1 MNCEQAKE
9 RLPDYLAGSI
19 GGVARQEMLAHL
31 EACEGCRQDAE
42 AWAALGSMRAE
53 QPGPELRERFDAML
67 AAYQHGVEAERAR
80 RPRFSLGA
88 WLESWWP
95 QRPAWQF
102 AVAMACLVVGLGV
115 GRYATQGPQQP
126 APDGEIARL
135 REEVHNT
142 RQMVAVSLLQQQSAT
157 DRLRG
162 VDWSYR
168 LQQPDTQVLGALLD
182 TVKHDDSVDV
192 RLAAVDALRRY
203 AAEPMVRQ
211 GLIGALRGKQS
222 PLVQIALIDAM
233 VELRERDAA
242 PLLEELKSDKAVNEA
257 VRQRADWA
265 LQKF

>member
-19 GGVARQEMLAHL
+19 GAKAKAEMLAHL
-31 EACEGCRQDAE
+31 NACEACRQDAE
-42 AWAALGSMRAE
+42 AWNALGCLGEE

-67 AAYQHGVEAERAR
+67 AAYQHGVETERAR
-80 RPRFSLGA
+80 KPRFSFGA

-102 AVAMACLVVGLGV
+102 GVAMACLVVGLGV
-115 GRYATQGPQQP
+115 GRYATRGP
-126 APDGEIARL
+126 APDGDVARL

-142 RQMVAVSLLQQQSAT
+142 RQMVAVSLLQQESAT

-168 LQQPDTQVLGALLD
+168 LQQPDAQVLGVLLD
-182 TVKHDDSVDV
+182 TVKHDESVDV

-203 AAEPMVRQ
+203 AAEPMVRE
-211 GLIGALRGKQS
+211 GLIGALRGPQS

-233 VELRERDAA
+233 VELRERQAA
-242 PLLEELKSDKAVNEA
+242 SVLEQLKSDKAVNAA
-257 VRQRADWA
+257 VRQRAGWA

>member
-19 GGVARQEMLAHL
+19 GGKAEQEIVAHL
-31 EACEGCRQDAE
+31 GICEVCRQDAE
-42 AWAALGSMRAE
+42 AWAALGLMRAE

-67 AAYQHGVEAERAR
+67 AAYQQGVEAGRAR
-80 RPRFSLGA
+80 RPRFSFGA

-102 AVAMACLVVGLGV
+102 AVAMACLVLGLGV
-115 GRYATQGPQQP
+115 GRYATQGP
-126 APDGEIARL
+126 APGGEMARL

-168 LQQPDTQVLGALLD
+168 LQQPDTQVLAALLD

-203 AAEPMVRQ
+203 AAVPMVRQ

-222 PLVQIALIDAM
+222 PLVQIALIDAI
-233 VELRERDAA
+233 VELRARDAA
-242 PLLEELKSDKAVNEA
+242 SVLEELKSDTAVNEA

-265 LQKF
+265 LQRF

>member
-19 GGVARQEMLAHL
+19 GAQTKAEMLAHL
-31 EACEGCRQDAE
+31 NACEACRADAE
-42 AWAALGSMRAE
+42 AWNALGCLGEE

-67 AAYQHGVEAERAR
+67 AAYQHGVETERAR
-80 RPRFSLGA
+80 KPRYSFSA

-95 QRPAWQF
+95 RRPAWQF
-102 AVAMACLVVGLGV
+102 GVAMACLAAGLGV
-115 GRYATQGPQQP
+115 GRYAARGP
-126 APDGEIARL
+126 APNGDMARL
-135 REEVHNT
+135 IEELHNT
-142 RQMVAVSLLQQQSAT
+142 RQMVAVSLLQQESAT

-168 LQQPDTQVLGALLD
+168 LQQPDAKVLGVLLD
-182 TVKHDDSVDV
+182 TVNHDESVDV

-203 AAEPMVRQ
+203 AAEPMVRD
-211 GLIGALRGKQS
+211 GLIGALRGRQS

-233 VELRERDAA
+233 VELRERQAA
-242 PLLEELKSDKAVNEA
+242 PVLEQLKSDKAVNEA